1 MTVKRVVLFMVLTV
15 LCAVPAHAG
24 LIYSLTGFG
33 SSSLPLSFVL
43 AVPTA
48 VNPQLNTGFSYFACS
63 QLLASTNC
71 QANLGPPLG
80 AVTFS
85 NQSTSPR
92 DFTATITFSAT
103 DGSTYVFFFP
113 TGAFASAGTFISD
126 TSGGSG
132 NAGTL
137 FVSPEPSSL
146 IEVAGALG
154 LVFCV
159 IRSRKLRKRPA

>member
-1 MTVKRVVLFMVLTV
+1 MTAKRVVLFTFLTV
-15 LCAVPAHAG
+15 LSAVPVHAG

-33 SSSLPLSFVL
+33 SASLPLSFVL
-43 AVPTA
+43 EVPTA
-48 VNPQLNTGFSYFACS
+48 VNPQMNTGFSYFACS
-63 QLLASTNC
+63 QLLSSTNC
-71 QANLGPPLG
+71 LASLGPPLG

-92 DFTATITFSAT
+92 NFSATITFSAT

-126 TSGGSG
+126 TSGGTG

-154 LVFCV
+154 LAFCA
-159 IRSRKLRKRPA
+159 IRSRKLRNRPS